1 MVSSLPKP
9 KVVVVCGPTCAGKTS
24 VAISLAE
31 AFGGRIVSA
40 DSVQIYRYL
49 DIGTAK
55 PTPDEQR
62 RVKHYMIDIVD
73 PDEIF
78 NAGRYAGMAERVVAA
93 LGGRNIIP
101 FVVGGTGLYIKALV
115 NGIFQAKSADNTV
128 RERLRAE
135 VAACGTQVLHER
147 LSRCDPEAARRI
159 HPNDT
164 IRIIRALEVYA
175 VTGTPLSEYHRRH
188 RFGDTPFEVLK
199 IGIDID
205 RDVLYRRIDRR
216 VDAMAAAGLPD
227 EVRSLLDRGYDL
239 RCQSMQSIGYR
250 HMIDYLEKR
259 VSWED
264 ALVTMKRDTR
274 RYAKRQMTWFG
285 RDDQIHWIPAENLPE
300 MRRMIARFLQGEIT
314 V

>member
-1 MVSSLPKP
+1 MISSLPKP

-78 NAGRYAGMAERVVAA
+78 NAGRYAGMAARVLAA
-93 LGGRNIIP
+93 LEGRNINP

-135 VAACGTQVLHER
+135 AAACGTQVLHER
-147 LSRCDPEAARRI
+147 LGRCDPEAARRI

-164 IRIIRALEVYA
+164 IRIIRALEVYT

-285 RDDQIHWIPAENLPE
+285 RDDQIHWIPAEKLPE

-314 V
+314 A